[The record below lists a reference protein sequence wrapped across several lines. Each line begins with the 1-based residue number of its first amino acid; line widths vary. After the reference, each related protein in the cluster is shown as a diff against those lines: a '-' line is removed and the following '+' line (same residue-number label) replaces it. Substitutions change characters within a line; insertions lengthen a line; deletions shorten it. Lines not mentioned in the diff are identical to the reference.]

1 MPMRI
6 GLISDTHIP
15 GAAQAL
21 PLQITEAFRGVEL
34 ILHAGDIYVP
44 SVLDELEQI
53 APVLAVS
60 GDDDYGATLRDERVK
75 WKHTLQLDGRTLWL
89 VHESPFYYLVTSQQA
104 NRSSGQNDPDA
115 PDIVVF
121 GHSHY
126 PSVQDHNGIL
136 FINPGSPTFLKY
148 QRGLGT
154 VAVLTLNSGES
165 QVDIIQL

>member
-1 MPMRI
+1 MRI

-21 PLQITEAFRGVEL
+21 PPQIAEAFRGVDL

-44 SVLDELEQI
+44 SVLDELEYL

-60 GDDDYGATLRDERVK
+60 GDDDYGATLKDPRVQ
-75 WKHTLQLDGRTLWL
+75 WKHVMHLDGRTLWL
-89 VHESPFYYLVTSQQA
+89 VHESPFYYLVTSRQA
-104 NRSSGQNDPDA
+104 NRPSGQEDPDA

-154 VAVLTLNSGES
+154 VAVLDMDSGDPHT
-165 QVDIIQL
+165 DIIQL